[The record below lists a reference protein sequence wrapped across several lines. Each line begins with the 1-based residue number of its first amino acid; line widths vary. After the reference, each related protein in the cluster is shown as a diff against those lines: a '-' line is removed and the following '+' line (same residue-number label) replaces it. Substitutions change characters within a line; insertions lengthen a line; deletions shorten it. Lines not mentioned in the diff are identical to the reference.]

1 MLDRL
6 IASASSYSGDVDRL
20 FVLVTILV
28 GVWFIAAEAM
38 FFWLLFRFRAKDGVR
53 AQYITGKEKH
63 LKQWIN
69 IPHSLVLVCDIVIII
84 AAIRVW
90 VTIKQ
95 TLPPADRTVR
105 VVAQQWA
112 WTFTAPGP
120 DNRLDTADDIR
131 TTDELHVEVGKTYH
145 FLLESRDVVHSFF
158 VPAFRLKQDAD
169 PGRIFT
175 GWFKPTKLGK
185 FDIMCA
191 EICGIGHGVMG
202 ARLVVDTAE
211 SYSTWEQAHA
221 VEAPVEESAEA
232 PAEDAT
238 ASESTPAPAA
248 DH

>member
-6 IASASSYSGDVDRL
+6 IASASSYSGDVDQL
-20 FVLVTILV
+20 FVLVTVLV

-69 IPHSLVLVCDIVIII
+69 IPHALVLVCDVVIII

-120 DNRLDTADDIR
+120 DNKLDTADDIR

-175 GWFKPTKLGK
+175 GWFKPTKAGN
-185 FDIMCA
+185 FDILCA
-191 EICGIGHGVMG
+191 EICGIGHGAMG

-211 SYSTWEQAHA
+211 SYSAWEQAHA
-221 VEAPVEESAEA
+221 AEPPVEDSAET
-232 PAEDAT
+232 PAGDAT
-238 ASESTPAPAA
+238 ATESTPAPAT